1 MSFQQNEYSH
11 KKVSEDN
18 NGQGGNP
25 PIASPL
31 NDQQF
36 NSLQQTVS
44 ELSSQQLAWVSG
56 YFWGLA
62 QNQPSAAAATPIA
75 QAAASVAAK
84 PAGKLSIIF
93 ASQTGN
99 AKGVAEALEQ
109 EAKAEGIAVELFDA
123 SDYKG
128 KNLAKE
134 THVIIVAST
143 NGEGEAPDNAIELH
157 EFLQSKKAP
166 KLPNLQY
173 AVIALGD
180 SSYEFFCQ
188 TGKDFDTYLSK
199 LGATA
204 FIDRID
210 CDVDYEAPAAEWR
223 KQALEQVKEALS
235 SGNEAEVVQ
244 LPVGQAAPGHSAY
257 NKQNPYTATLLTS
270 QKITGRDSGK
280 DVRHVEI
287 DLEESG
293 LTYQAGDALGVW
305 FDNSSELANA
315 ILAKAGLSGVESVEV
330 DGESLSIHSAL
341 VSKYEITASNPQL
354 VTKFAELSGSKK
366 LQKLVEDKDKLRE
379 YAANTQVVDVLAE
392 KKTKL
397 SAEELVG
404 LLRRLTPRLYS
415 IASSQTEVDEEVH
428 LTVGLV
434 EYDKGDEKRYGG
446 ASGFLAQRL
455 EEGGEVK
462 VFVEHNNNFK
472 LPQDDNTP
480 IIMVGPGTGIA
491 PFRSFIQER
500 DNRDAEGKNWL
511 FFGDRTFTQ
520 DFLYQVEWQKY
531 LKSGLLTRLD
541 VAFSRDQAEKVYVQH
556 RILENAEQ
564 VWQWIQDGA
573 YIYVCGDAT
582 RMAKDVHDALVFV
595 AEQQGKLSREE
606 AEVFIN
612 DLRKAKRYQRDVY

>member
-341 VSKYEITASNPQL
+341 VSKYEITASNPQF

-606 AEVFIN
+606 AEAFIN

>member
-1 MSFQQNEYSH
+1 MSFQKNEYSH
-11 KKVSEDN
+11 NNNVSDDN
-18 NGQGGNP
+18 NGQGGVP

-36 NSLQQTVS
+36 SSLQSTVS
-44 ELSSQQLAWVSG
+44 GLSSQQLAWVSG

-62 QNQPSAAAATPIA
+62 QNQPSAAATPIS
-75 QAAASVAAK
+75 QAAAAVSAK

-134 THVIIVAST
+134 THVIFVAST
-143 NGEGEAPDNAIELH
+143 NGEGEAPDNSIELH

-173 AVIALGD
+173 GVIALGD

-199 LGATA
+199 LGAKP

-223 KQALEQVKEALS
+223 KNALEKVKETLS

-244 LPVGQAAPGHSAY
+244 LPVGQAAAAHSQY

-280 DVRHVEI
+280 DVRHIEI
-287 DLEESG
+287 DLEDSG
-293 LTYQAGDALGVW
+293 LTYQPGDALGVW
-305 FDNSSELANA
+305 YENSSELANA
-315 ILAKAGLSGVESVEV
+315 ILGKVGLSGVETVEV

-341 VSKYEITASNPQL
+341 VSKFEITTSNPQL

-366 LQKLVEDKDKLRE
+366 LQKLVDDKDKLRE
-379 YAANTQVVDVLAE
+379 YSANTQIVDVLAE

-397 SAEELVG
+397 TADELVG

-415 IASSQTEVDEEVH
+415 IASSQAEVDEEVH

-434 EYDKGDEKRYGG
+434 EYDHNEEKRYGG
-446 ASGFLAQRL
+446 ASSFLAQRL

-462 VFVEHNNNFK
+462 VFIEHNNNFK
-472 LPQDDNTP
+472 LPEDDNTP

-500 DNRDAEGKNWL
+500 ENRDAEGKNWL

-531 LKSGLLTRLD
+531 LKSGALSRLD
-541 VAFSRDQAEKVYVQH
+541 VAFSRDQVEKVYVQH

-564 VWQWIQDGA
+564 VWQWIQEGA

-582 RMAKDVHDALVFV
+582 RMAKDVHDALVIV
-595 AEQQGKLSREE
+595 AEQEGKLARDE
-606 AEVFIN
+606 AEQFIN

>member
-134 THVIIVAST
+134 THVIVVAST

-341 VSKYEITASNPQL
+341 VSKYEITASNPQF

-606 AEVFIN
+606 AEAFIN

>member
-1 MSFQQNEYSH
+1 MSFQKNEYSH
-11 KKVSEDN
+11 NNVSDDN
-18 NGQGGNP
+18 NGQGGVP

-36 NSLQQTVS
+36 NSLQNTVS
-44 ELSSQQLAWVSG
+44 GLSSQQLAWVSG

-62 QNQPSAAAATPIA
+62 QNQPSAVATPIT
-75 QAAASVAAK
+75 QAAAAVSAK

-134 THVIIVAST
+134 THVIFVAST

-173 AVIALGD
+173 GVIALGD

-199 LGATA
+199 LGAKP

-210 CDVDYEAPAAEWR
+210 CDVDYEAPATEWR
-223 KQALEQVKEALS
+223 KSALEKVKETLS

-244 LPVGQAAPGHSAY
+244 LPVGQAAATHSQY

-280 DVRHVEI
+280 DVRHIEI
-287 DLEESG
+287 DLEDSG
-293 LTYQAGDALGVW
+293 LTYQPGDALGVW
-305 FDNSSELANA
+305 YENSSELANA
-315 ILAKAGLSGVESVEV
+315 VLGKVGLSGVETVEV

-341 VSKYEITASNPQL
+341 VSKYEITTSNPQF

-379 YAANTQVVDVLAE
+379 YSANTQIVDVLAE

-397 SAEELVG
+397 TADELVG

-415 IASSQTEVDEEVH
+415 IASSQAEVDEEVH

-434 EYDKGDEKRYGG
+434 EYDHNEEKRYGG
-446 ASGFLAQRL
+446 ASSFLAQRL

-462 VFVEHNNNFK
+462 VFIEHNNNFK
-472 LPQDDNTP
+472 LPEDDNTP

-500 DNRDAEGKNWL
+500 ENRDAEGKNWL

-531 LKSGLLTRLD
+531 LKSGALSRLD
-541 VAFSRDQAEKVYVQH
+541 VAFSRDQVEKVYVQH

-564 VWQWIQDGA
+564 VWQWIQEGA

-582 RMAKDVHDALVFV
+582 RMAKDVHDALVIV
-595 AEQQGKLSREE
+595 AEQEGKLARDE
-606 AEVFIN
+606 AEQFIN

>member
-1 MSFQQNEYSH
+1 MSFQKNEYSH
-11 KKVSEDN
+11 KNVSEDN

-31 NDQQF
+31 NDQQIS
-36 NSLQQTVS
+36 SLQQTVS

-62 QNQPSAAAATPIA
+62 QNQPNTAVTPIA
-75 QAAASVAAK
+75 QATAAVSAK

-166 KLPNLQY
+166 KLSNLQY
-173 AVIALGD
+173 GVIALGD

-188 TGKDFDTYLSK
+188 TGKDFDAYLSK
-199 LGATA
+199 LGATP
-204 FIDRID
+204 FIDRLD

-223 KQALEQVKEALS
+223 KNALGKVKDTLS
-235 SGNEAEVVQ
+235 SGTEADVVQ
-244 LPVGQAAPGHSAY
+244 LPVGQAATAHSPY

-280 DVRHVEI
+280 DVRHIEI
-287 DLEESG
+287 DLEGSG
-293 LTYQAGDALGVW
+293 LTYQPGDALGVW
-305 FDNSSELANA
+305 FENSSELANA
-315 ILAKAGLSGVESVEV
+315 ILGKVGLSGVETVDV

-341 VSKYEITASNPQL
+341 VSKYEITTSNPQL
-354 VTKFAELSGSKK
+354 ITKFAELSDSKK

-379 YAANTQVVDVLAE
+379 YSANTQIVDVLAE

-397 SAEELVG
+397 TADELIS

-415 IASSQTEVDEEVH
+415 IASSQEEVDEEVH
-428 LTVGLV
+428 LTVALV
-434 EYDKGDEKRYGG
+434 EYEQNDEKRYGG
-446 ASGFLAQRL
+446 ASSFLAQRL
-455 EEGGEVK
+455 EEGDEVK

-472 LPQDDNTP
+472 LPEDDSTP

-500 DNRDAEGKNWL
+500 ENRDAEGKNWL

-531 LKSGLLTRLD
+531 LKSGVLSRLD
-541 VAFSRDQAEKVYVQH
+541 VAFSRDQVEKVYVQH
-556 RILENAEQ
+556 RILENAAQ
-564 VWQWIQDGA
+564 VWQWIQEGA

-582 RMAKDVHDALVFV
+582 RMAKDVHDALVIV
-595 AEQQGKLSREE
+595 AEQEGKMPRDD
-606 AEVFIN
+606 AEQFIN

>member
-1 MSFQQNEYSH
+1 MSFQKNEYSH
-11 KKVSEDN
+11 TDVSEDN
-18 NGQGGNP
+18 NGQGGTP

-31 NDQQF
+31 NDQQL

-44 ELSSQQLAWVSG
+44 GLSAQQLAWVSG

-62 QNQPSAAAATPIA
+62 QQPSAAATSIV
-75 QAAASVAAK
+75 QAAAAVSAK
-84 PAGKLSIIF
+84 SAGKLSIIF

-128 KNLAKE
+128 KSLTKE

-173 AVIALGD
+173 GVIALGD

-199 LGATA
+199 LGAKP

-223 KQALEQVKEALS
+223 KSALDKVKETLS
-235 SGNEAEVVQ
+235 SGNAAEIVQ
-244 LPVGQAAPGHSAY
+244 LPVGQTAAHSQY

-280 DVRHVEI
+280 DVRHIEI
-287 DLEESG
+287 DLEDSG
-293 LTYQAGDALGVW
+293 LTYQPGDALGVW
-305 FDNSSELANA
+305 YENSSELANA
-315 ILAKAGLSGVESVEV
+315 ILSKVGLSGVETVEV
-330 DGESLSIHSAL
+330 DGESLSIRSAL
-341 VSKYEITASNPQL
+341 VSQYEITSSNPQF

-366 LQKLVEDKDKLRE
+366 LQKLVENKDKLRE
-379 YAANTQVVDVLAE
+379 YAANTQIVDVLAE

-397 SAEELVG
+397 TADELIG

-415 IASSQTEVDEEVH
+415 IASSQAEVDEE
-428 LTVGLV
+428 
-434 EYDKGDEKRYGG
+434 ERWRID
-446 ASGFLAQRL
+446 
-455 EEGGEVK
+455 
-462 VFVEHNNNFK
+462 
-472 LPQDDNTP
+472 
-480 IIMVGPGTGIA
+480 MV
-491 PFRSFIQER
+491 
-500 DNRDAEGKNWL
+500 
-511 FFGDRTFTQ
+511 
-520 DFLYQVEWQKY
+520 
-531 LKSGLLTRLD
+531 
-541 VAFSRDQAEKVYVQH
+541 
-556 RILENAEQ
+556 
-564 VWQWIQDGA
+564 
-573 YIYVCGDAT
+573 
-582 RMAKDVHDALVFV
+582 
-595 AEQQGKLSREE
+595 
-606 AEVFIN
+606 
-612 DLRKAKRYQRDVY
+612 

>member
-188 TGKDFDTYLSK
+188 TGKDFDTYLAK

-341 VSKYEITASNPQL
+341 VSKYEITASNPQF

-606 AEVFIN
+606 AEAFIN